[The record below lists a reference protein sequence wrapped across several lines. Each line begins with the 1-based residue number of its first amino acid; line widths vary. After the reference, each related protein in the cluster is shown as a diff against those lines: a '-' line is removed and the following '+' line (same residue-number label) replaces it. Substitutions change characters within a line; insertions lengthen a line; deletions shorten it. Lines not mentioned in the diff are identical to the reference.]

1 MTIGELIEKL
11 ETFDPE
17 QDVCIMLDG
26 SEGAGMFDIDS
37 QPTECGCE
45 DREGKEFTETVIGL
59 YPVDAAVEETEYG
72 KPPAK
77 PWRNQKKLR
86 RTFKKFKKIP

>member
-26 SEGAGMFDIDS
+26 SQGIHGN
-37 QPTECGCE
+37 
-45 DREGKEFTETVIGL
+45 R
-59 YPVDAAVEETEYG
+59 Y
-72 KPPAK
+72 
-77 PWRNQKKLR
+77 
-86 RTFKKFKKIP
+86 RTLSC

>member
-1 MTIGELIEKL
+1 MTIGELIKTL
-11 ETFDPE
+11 EAFDPE

-59 YPVDAAVEETEYG
+59 YPVDAAVEETE
-72 KPPAK
+72 
-77 PWRNQKKLR
+77 
-86 RTFKKFKKIP
+86 

>member
-1 MTIGELIEKL
+1 
-11 ETFDPE
+11 
-17 QDVCIMLDG
+17 MLDG

-59 YPVDAAVEETEYG
+59 YPVDAAVEETE
-72 KPPAK
+72 
-77 PWRNQKKLR
+77 
-86 RTFKKFKKIP
+86 